1 MTYDPFRD
9 EGLRRDV
16 RPGDPV
22 RPYDDRV
29 GNVWVPLALAAVL
42 LLGIGYFMFAA
53 PTSNSTTPAFRADGG
68 AVTKSEPSPN

>member
-16 RPGDPV
+16 RPSDPV

-29 GNVWVPLALAAVL
+29 GNVWVPLAFAVAL
-42 LLGIGYFMFAA
+42 LVGIGYFLLAT
-53 PTSNSTTPAFRADGG
+53 PTNNSATPAFRADGG
-68 AVTKSEPSPN
+68 AVTKPEPSPN